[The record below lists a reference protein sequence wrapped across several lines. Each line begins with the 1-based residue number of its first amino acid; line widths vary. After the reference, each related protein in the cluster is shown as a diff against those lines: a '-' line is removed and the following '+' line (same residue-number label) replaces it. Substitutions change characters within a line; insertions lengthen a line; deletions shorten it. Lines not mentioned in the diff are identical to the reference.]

1 MKAMKSLFRLK
12 NIYLFLLVVFAIASC
27 DEKLTETNVNPYGMD
42 PATANPNLL
51 LPSVLGPAAQ
61 DYVNLG
67 FNDLAGAV
75 RHTQKNGWYSAHN
88 NFDWE
93 PRNWTNW
100 YDMLRT
106 NELMIQ
112 RGEELGY
119 DFFVGV
125 GLTMKAFIFGNIT
138 DLWGD
143 VPYTDALKG
152 NQGGAEFQYPAFDSQ
167 EVIYNGIIDQLQQ
180 AAQIFASGST
190 EGLTNANDLY
200 YAGNVANWQRFANS
214 LLLRY
219 YMRISEKKP
228 DVAKAGIEAVY
239 NSGIYIQ
246 EPSQDASLDYTGGSN
261 DVWLSRHTVGV
272 TDDFQRYQ
280 ASQLF
285 IDQLTGTNDP
295 RLAVWFDSVRVQWV
309 ADPSLSTDVE
319 DFIRA
324 DGQPLDV
331 LTMPFDDFKASYRNI
346 KLTRHFNPNRIDRN
360 TDLFV
365 GLPPG
370 IAVPESYNGNP
381 APGQGTQNQ
390 HVSQL
395 APIYASAGSAGDI
408 LKARIISSAEV
419 SFILAEAAFNGWG
432 VGDAESLYNNAIR
445 NSLETW
451 GEGSEY
457 NSFIEDPEV
466 KFDNTLERI
475 ITQKWV
481 ASWTSATESF
491 LDYRR
496 TGFPDLQ
503 VGPVS
508 PQPAIALRFMYGNDE
523 YSNNA
528 SNLQSAINQ
537 LEVTPYSGNL
547 GGDSPWSKP
556 WIIQGTGA
564 PW

>member
-12 NIYLFLLVVFAIASC
+12 NIMLFLLGIFVIASC

-42 PATANPNLL
+42 PNEVNPNLL
-51 LPSVLGPAAQ
+51 LPSVLAPAAQ
-61 DYVNLG
+61 DYVDLG
-67 FNDLAGAV
+67 FNNLAGAV

-93 PRNWTNW
+93 PRDWSNW

-119 DFFVGV
+119 DVFIGI
-125 GLTMKAFIFGNIT
+125 GLTMKAFIYGNIA

-143 VPYTDALKG
+143 APYTDALKG
-152 NQGGAEFQYPAFDSQ
+152 NQGEAEFQYPAFDSQ

-180 AAQIFASGST
+180 AVQIFASGST

-200 YAGNVANWQRFANS
+200 YGGNVANWHRFANS

-239 NSGIYIQ
+239 NSGTYIQ

-261 DVWLSRHTVGV
+261 DVWLSRHTAGV

-280 ASQLF
+280 ASQQF
-285 IDQLTGTNDP
+285 IDHLTSTNDP
-295 RLAVWFDSVRVQWV
+295 RLTVWFDSVRVQWV
-309 ADPSLSTDVE
+309 ADPSLTTDVE
-319 DFIRA
+319 GFIRA
-324 DGQPLDV
+324 DGEPLEIV
-331 LTMPFDDFKASYRNI
+331 TMPFDEFETQYGNV
-346 KLTRHFNPNRIDRN
+346 KLTRHFNPDRIDRN
-360 TDLFV
+360 PDLFV

-395 APIYASAGSAGDI
+395 APIYATAGSAGDI

-419 SFILAEAAFNGWG
+419 GFILTEAAYKGWG
-432 VGDAESLYNNAIR
+432 VGDAEAHYNNAIR
-445 NSLETW
+445 NSLDTW
-451 GEGSEY
+451 GEGEDY
-457 NSFIEDPEV
+457 NAFITGPEV
-466 KFDNTLERI
+466 QFDNTLERI

-496 TGFPDLQ
+496 TGFPKLE

-528 SNLQSAINQ
+528 TNLQAAINQ

-556 WIIQGTGA
+556 WVIQGTGA